1 MTNQIRDIEVY
12 ATSNADAREAA
23 QAYARDD
30 MGVVVTEFLG
40 EEVKRDPSGNPFTY
54 RGRQIFIVTVRV
66 AILHGDASDPEPADP
81 QRPTNAGSL
90 SAATDAAIAAENRRL
105 LSDPAAISHAR
116 EAGDA
121 YAARLAA
128 DPDDSY
134 DESTNPSNGWRAPAG
149 AYEPEPTSR
158 STIEEVVGWLEQQ
171 PGGEEFL
178 SWINNGT
185 PAAEALAAFKFER
198 RSSQREYRVL
208 VVVQSRTT
216 PSGQFAASAWEQMI
230 SSADRD
236 NPFSAYIT
244 GSEQAALEAAGAA
257 GQAIEE
263 YRIEQPT
270 GATR

>member
-134 DESTNPSNGWRAPAG
+134 DE
-149 AYEPEPTSR
+149 PEPTSR